1 MAINT
6 LRQATVRRKVQEE
19 KDCSFP
25 HGFPVHKDKGTQI
38 RNPYE
43 RCSVYGAALVAAE
56 VYDSDFCVHGPQGCT
71 SVIKEAFAV
80 QGKEYDYHHSGM
92 TESDIIFGGEKCLI
106 KALTEAFSS
115 YEKAGPKFMVTSCSS
130 EIIGDNV
137 DAVAA
142 RVNEGLP
149 LVKVTGGGI
158 KGNQY
163 FGIDQALVGLISKFA
178 DAHREKRSR
187 LVNIIGTV
195 GLSRQWRGDLYEL
208 RRLLETMGL
217 EVNLVA
223 CGSTIDNFKRISMA
237 SLTILLIPEVGRAAA
252 EYLQKRFN
260 IPYCYSPLFLPLGLK
275 GTEVWLHEVGK
286 ALSVSEERIQEIIDT
301 EEEMVRSAL
310 QVGLNQMLYVEKLS
324 RLKGLPV
331 SIIAEGSAAFS
342 WARFVCEELNMKLV
356 FLGLRTGH
364 DNHELHTALEEFKRE
379 IPLSPR
385 VLFKPTIDA
394 VRGALRDTGTEFII
408 GSSSEA
414 DMGEEMGITNFLH
427 ITNPNTHYVNVNNI
441 PFLGYRGL
449 LHATEAILN
458 IL

>member
-1 MAINT
+1 M
-6 LRQATVRRKVQEE
+6 
-19 KDCSFP
+19 
-25 HGFPVHKDKGTQI
+25 
-38 RNPYE
+38 
-43 RCSVYGAALVAAE
+43 
-56 VYDSDFCVHGPQGCT
+56 
-71 SVIKEAFAV
+71 
-80 QGKEYDYHHSGM
+80 
-92 TESDIIFGGEKCLI
+92 IIFFTFLGC
-106 KALTEAFSS
+106 
-115 YEKAGPKFMVTSCSS
+115 
-130 EIIGDNV
+130 N
-137 DAVAA
+137 DA
-142 RVNEGLP
+142 
-149 LVKVTGGGI
+149 
-158 KGNQY
+158 
-163 FGIDQALVGLISKFA
+163 
-178 DAHREKRSR
+178 
-187 LVNIIGTV
+187 
-195 GLSRQWRGDLYEL
+195 
-208 RRLLETMGL
+208 
-217 EVNLVA
+217 
-223 CGSTIDNFKRISMA
+223 
-237 SLTILLIPEVGRAAA
+237 
-252 EYLQKRFN
+252 
-260 IPYCYSPLFLPLGLK
+260 
-275 GTEVWLHEVGK
+275 
-286 ALSVSEERIQEIIDT
+286 SEERIQEIIDT